1 MAMDSDQARA
11 RRQRRT
17 EFLRV
22 LYEDVNASVNE
33 FVDGIA
39 IGSRVGAD
47 AEEARRII
55 AYFEEKGALMVDDHK
70 TGVIRI
76 TATGIDLVE
85 AEIL

>member
-1 MAMDSDQARA
+1 MEMDSDQVRA

-17 EFLRV
+17 EFLRA
-22 LYEDVNASVNE
+22 LYGDVNANVNE

-39 IGSRVGAD
+39 LGAKVGAND
-47 AEEARRII
+47 EETRRII

-76 TATGIDLVE
+76 TAAGIDLVE
-85 AEIL
+85 AEIP

>member
-39 IGSRVGAD
+39 IGSKVGAD
-47 AEEARRII
+47 AEETRRII